1 MLTAYFLDHLKGLQC
16 LLQTVLTV
24 FCAPLPSLT
33 AVEPGIFIL
42 NFACRDMVLR
52 ESVLERVKASFPTTL
67 SKKIEEDVNEVLL
80 CSRREPE
87 RSDAAS
93 ASPSLNQ
100 AAKSLQSA
108 LCSDRTGTGSRPHL
122 DIAELLSDLRV
133 I

>member
-1 MLTAYFLDHLKGLQC
+1 MLNLCFLS
-16 LLQTVLTV
+16 T
-24 FCAPLPSLT
+24 PSLA

-42 NFACRDMVLR
+42 NFACRDMALR

-80 CSRREPE
+80 CSRRGRE

-93 ASPSLNQ
+93 VPPALNQ
-100 AAKSLQSA
+100 AAKSLQSS
-108 LCSDRTGTGSRPHL
+108 LCSDRTGTGSRPQL
-122 DIAELLSDLRV
+122 DVADLLSDLRV